1 MNRIMEQL
9 GIYGWTLDDENLAL
23 ASLLTGDPLLLIG
36 THGSAKTQAAYKV
49 AQAIGRNFLA
59 YDASKALFEDVL
71 GFPNVESLKA
81 GRVEYVPSAVTIWDK
96 EFVLIDEI
104 NRALPELQAKWLE
117 IIRSRKIMGFPTAVK
132 WVWAAMNPMHSAY
145 NGTQVM
151 DAALVGRFAIFLY
164 PPEALDMEET
174 DRIKVVEHINGDDAP
189 SLSQWIERAQ
199 TRTVTDQETHSSG
212 QTIIGLLSLA
222 ARHFL
227 GLQRHFATLGE
238 LLSRFSIL
246 LLKETDG
253 KIKLDGRRLGFIY
266 RNLLAVRAV
275 ELARQDLFA
284 ETLPEFPASAK
295 KVVLASIPVGINED
309 GINKE
314 EFLHKVEI
322 CLDLLADYFRDGADL
337 RRVEIIYRLFTCR
350 DPIEKARILLK
361 ENLSDLAKTKAWN
374 DLADG
379 EEDVSI
385 LAYVALQVE
394 AHRPGTIPNELMEK
408 VSGRVM
414 LGSLGTDSIPPLKSE
429 AIELTEAVEALFDQP
444 SDLAKMIAYQRLR
457 QLAEKGKVDQTGIE
471 TVKRQIAAD
480 AEELGELLEV
490 PQAA

>member
-1 MNRIMEQL
+1 MNKIMEQL

-36 THGSAKTQAAYKV
+36 AHGSAKTQVAYKV
-49 AQAIGRNFLA
+49 AQAMARKFLA

-81 GRVEYVPSAVTIWDK
+81 GRVEYVASAVTIWDK
-96 EFVLIDEI
+96 DFVLIDEI

-117 IIRSRKIMGFPTAVK
+117 IIRSRKIMGFPTTVK

-151 DAALVGRFAIFLY
+151 DAALVGRFAMFLY
-164 PPEALDMEET
+164 SPEALDMEEQ
-174 DRIKVVEHINGDDAP
+174 DRIRVVEHINGDDAP

-199 TRTVTDQETHSSG
+199 TRTVTDQQTKGSG

-227 GLQRHFATLGE
+227 GFQRHFATLGA

-246 LLKETDG
+246 LLKETDA
-253 KIKLDGRRLGFIY
+253 KVKLDGRRLGFIY

-275 ELARQDLFA
+275 EMARQDMFA
-284 ETLPEFPASAK
+284 EALPDFPGSAK
-295 KVVLASIPVGINED
+295 KVVLASIPIGINED

-337 RRVEIIYRLFTCR
+337 RRVETIYRLFTCR
-350 DPIEKARILLK
+350 DPIEKARLLLK
-361 ENLSDLAKTKAWN
+361 ENLSELAKTKAWN

-379 EEDVSI
+379 KEDISL

-408 VSGRVM
+408 LSGRIAAAC
-414 LGSLGTDSIPPLKSE
+414 LGTESIPALKNE
-429 AIELTEAVEALFDQP
+429 AIELTDEVEALFNQP
-444 SDLAKMIAYQRLR
+444 TDLEKMIAYQRLR
-457 QLAEKGKVDQTGIE
+457 QLAEQGKVDRAQIE
-471 TVKRQIAAD
+471 SLQRQIAAD
-480 AEELGELLEV
+480 AAELNELLAV
-490 PQAA
+490 KQAA